1 MRLLLIS
8 SEFPPGPGGIGTHAY
23 ELARGLA
30 ARGWEPAVLTSQDYA
45 MTEEIDRFNAAQPF
59 SIARFRSIAATP
71 LEALY
76 REAVLSRWIR
86 EFRPAILLASGS
98 RSVVLA
104 ACRWRG
110 RGLPWIA
117 IGHGTEFGPKRGS
130 EARALRWAFGQASS
144 VVCVSEFTRRGMREA
159 GIRPRREAVIPN
171 GADRERFRRLPPD
184 EARAIRRDL
193 GLEDA
198 RILITVGNVTE
209 RKGQDVVV
217 RALPAVVRADPRTHY
232 VVVGLPT
239 RGEVLLELAKSLGV
253 ADRVHVLG
261 RVGLDRV
268 PKLLNAAD
276 VFVMTSR
283 RTGDGDVEGYGI
295 AAVEAALCGLP
306 SVVAGGS
313 GLAEAVADQETGIVV
328 PPEDPE
334 ATARAVLSLLQNE
347 EARRAMGERAARRA
361 LEHQT
366 WEHCV
371 ARYDEVLRGLSVASN
386 SAGSSLGRRVA
397 L

>member
-45 MTEEIDRFNAAQPF
+45 TAEEIDRFNAAQPF
-59 SIARFRSIAATP
+59 PVARFRPIAAPP

-76 REAVLSRWIR
+76 REGVLGRSIR
-86 EFRPAILLASGS
+86 ARRPSILLASGS
-98 RSVVLA
+98 RSVVLT

-110 RGLPWIA
+110 RNLPWVA
-117 IGHGTEFGPKRGS
+117 VGHGTEFGPKDGA
-130 EARALRWAFGQASS
+130 EARAVRWAFGQASL
-144 VVCVSEFTRRGMREA
+144 VVCVSEFTRRQMHEA
-159 GIRPRREAVIPN
+159 GVQPRRDVVIPN
-171 GADRERFRRLPPD
+171 GADPERFRRLPPE
-184 EARAIRRDL
+184 EARAVRREL

-217 RALPAVVRADPRTHY
+217 RALPAVVRSEPRAHY

-239 RGEVLLELAKSLGV
+239 RGEALLELARSLGV

-261 RVGLDRV
+261 RMSADRV

-276 VFVMTSR
+276 IFVMTSR
-283 RTGDGDVEGYGI
+283 RTEEGDVEGYGI
-295 AAVEAALCGLP
+295 AAVEAGLCGLP
-306 SVVAGGS
+306 SVVSGGS
-313 GLAEAVADQETGIVV
+313 GLAEAVADGETGLVV
-328 PPEDPE
+328 PPDNPE
-334 ATARAVLSLLQNE
+334 ATARAIFSLLADE
-347 EARRAMGERAARRA
+347 EGRRMMGARAARRA
-361 LEHQT
+361 SEEQT
-366 WEHCV
+366 WERCV
-371 ARYDEVLRGLSVASN
+371 VRYDEAMRPLGVSANASR
-386 SAGSSLGRRVA
+386 ASLGRRVA